1 RLWQKT
7 EDMVRNAMRNGGVEF
22 VEEQDEAAFYGPKID
37 VEIWSA
43 IGRQFSLATNQVD
56 FAVPPRFDLKYVN
69 SEGQEEVPLC
79 IHRAPLGTHERTIGF
94 LIEHFA
100 GNFPVWLA
108 PQQVSVIPITSD
120 HNGYAERIERE
131 LQAAGIRAAADLGSD
146 RMNAKIR
153 AAQLM
158 KIPYMLVV
166 GDQEMENETVA
177 LRRRDGSR
185 QNGMPL
191 AEFKA
196 DTLERIRTRSLN
208 LA

>member
-1 RLWQKT
+1 
-7 EDMVRNAMRNGGVEF
+7 
-22 VEEQDEAAFYGPKID
+22 
-37 VEIWSA
+37 
-43 IGRQFSLATNQVD
+43 
-56 FAVPPRFDLKYVN
+56 
-69 SEGQEEVPLC
+69 VPLC

-108 PQQVSVIPITSD
+108 PQQVSVIPITND
-120 HNGYAERIERE
+120 HNEYAVRVETE

-166 GDQEMENETVA
+166 GDQEMANETVA

-185 QNGMPL
+185 QNDLPL

-196 DTLERIRTRSLN
+196 STVERIKNRSLA